1 MMRMK
6 INDGHDILSLNLFL
20 LHDVQNMVVN
30 IVDWINADESTLN
43 EMKLMPASTYS
54 DCLN

>member
-1 MMRMK
+1 MMDM
-6 INDGHDILSLNLFL
+6 ISYHLICL

-43 EMKLMPASTYS
+43 EMKLMQASTYS